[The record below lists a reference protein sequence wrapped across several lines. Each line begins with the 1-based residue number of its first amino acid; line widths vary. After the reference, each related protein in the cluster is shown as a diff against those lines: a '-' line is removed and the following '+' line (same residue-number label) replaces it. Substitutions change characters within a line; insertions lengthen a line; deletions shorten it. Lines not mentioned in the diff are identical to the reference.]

1 MTHNER
7 KLLNF
12 IEVSAMNALNEVYR
26 FLFETRETDLL
37 QRWEQNYTNSIVDS
51 EDWNREDT

>member
-12 IEVSAMNALNEVYR
+12 IEVSAQNALNEVYR
-26 FLFETRETDLL
+26 YLFGTRETDLL
-37 QRWEQNYTNSIVDS
+37 QRWEQNYTSSIVDS

>member
-26 FLFETRETDLL
+26 FLFGTRETDLL